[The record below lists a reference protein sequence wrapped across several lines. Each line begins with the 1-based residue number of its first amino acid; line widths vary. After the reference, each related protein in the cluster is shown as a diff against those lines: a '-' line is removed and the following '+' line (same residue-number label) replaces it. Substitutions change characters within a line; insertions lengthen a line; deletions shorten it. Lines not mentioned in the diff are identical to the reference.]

1 MFVDDIGG
9 GAGEA
14 DKSAAEMLRKRLSVF
29 EEDPGGRVGH
39 LVWINQQTAVLFW
52 VFQIFGGEC

>member
-14 DKSAAEMLRKRLSVF
+14 DKSAAEMLRKRLAVF
-29 EEDPGGRVGH
+29 EEDPDGGVGH